1 MCRLYSLCLPYG
13 DPACSQCPKALAQQL
28 GYRQHCHTHPS
39 FLSCLVSRKRFFH
52 CAGPFYDLPSL
63 SGVRITPELL
73 SDTVLCSGQT
83 SVSQL
88 GRSCSDA
95 SALSLPVYFDG
106 IYAIAKVKG
115 VILTYIFWVI

>member
-1 MCRLYSLCLPYG
+1 MSVYLPYG
-13 DPACSQCPKALAQQL
+13 DPACSQYPKALAQQL
-28 GYRQHCHTHPS
+28 GCRQQCHTHKT
-39 FLSCLVSRKRFFH
+39 FLSFLVSRKRFFC
-52 CAGPFYDLPSL
+52 CAGPFYNLPSP

-88 GRSCSDA
+88 GRRCSDV

-115 VILTYIFWVI
+115 VILRFFFFCLFS